1 MTRNKLI
8 TFCYLFI
15 VGIGL
20 AMAFPMGP
28 EALGPLWAATAVL
41 GLLTIAGLVVAHR
54 RRKPADDELA
64 AYGVPVA
71 FDRWQV
77 GLWILMI
84 LTALSFGY
92 VRYVAMIQSPDQLVG
107 TLDVAGGAGQWTP
120 GKAISQTSFL
130 KVKTLAPADQE
141 IRLRLVGRL
150 EALQPVPDADGQ
162 PTMDASGRWMF
173 TQYNLDQQSQEIVVP
188 AGTPARWETLIEQPF
203 THLDRVEVIGTPA
216 GTAKLGVY
224 QPENTVGLFARTGR
238 NVVPAGILGR
248 ITGDPWVY
256 TFKTVLSITPD
267 YVQYQPGG
275 PYLPVDRQTIRLTL
289 DPATPGYAEFA
300 RSDAYGYDVA
310 ATGELLAAAH
320 AANQGSFDQANYL
333 RNYNIGG
340 QMRLRVVPN
349 GPAPIHII
357 RPQGAN
363 EPRQGNALV
372 EFSLYLRDEM
382 VRVIKQTTPQPN
394 SAFHGALTLGLRY
407 GMQNTVSV
415 ASDDYDNA
423 VVAPLFKLGKDTDA
437 LIADEFRASGINH
450 VLAVSGLHVTIITI
464 MFIGIFV
471 MLKVSKKVYVP
482 FIVFAL
488 VVFAIITGARP
499 STLRAVIMNS
509 LFLLTWGYLGESV
522 RASALLGVPIAAFMI
537 LLQNPA
543 MAVDPSFTLSFGAIL
558 SLAILTQP
566 FFDVFKKFKGN
577 DFIALVLMIGVLT
590 YCYAAHWLLT
600 VTLRFWVGYALL
612 GAVLFGLARFLT
624 RRGITPIRDYGF
636 ANLNPG
642 VAGFIAAQFGMQI
655 GMMVPLSAYYF
666 FRWPVAG
673 AYANL
678 IAIPL
683 VGIVLQLSMLAG
695 LLGLIP
701 GIGIYLALLLSA
713 ANWVFS
719 TLFLLIGHYFSRWFL
734 YPFVSR
740 PTVRDLFIYYAAVCV
755 FAWWRPLWFRVVRP
769 AWRRAPWSLRIVA
782 CGAAALVL
790 AGIAAS
796 GIQENKAIRAEGQL
810 HVQVIAVGYGSAILV
825 DTPDDKAILIDTA
838 FVQTDRG
845 RRNDAERTVLPQ
857 VFAKKIKK
865 LEALV
870 LTSPAPEH
878 SDGLVS
884 VLKHMDVDHFYLPK
898 SAAGLLAQEPLASLL
913 AARSPQSL
921 VQRAG
926 GTAVAPE
933 FVAAGDVLYRSEYA
947 GKPFVVEALGPAPG
961 DDAAPLSLRIS
972 YGEFSMLVS
981 SDLTLAQQKA
991 FLAAVPPEKLK
1002 VQVVVAPDHGTAGL
1016 ENVVVGIPD
1025 DLDQQLAET
1034 TGALLKATGAEAV
1047 VFEFGNPRPVVDL
1060 KYKEA
1065 VKIHGATKRAA
1076 EDALPG
1082 ALVAATDT
1090 DGAVVV
1096 VSDGTDHHVY
1106 TQLGSTGTNV
1116 DEPSLLEIGW

>member
-1 MTRNKLI
+1 MSRNKLI

-20 AMAFPMGP
+20 AMAFPVGP
-28 EALGPLWAATAVL
+28 EALGPLWTATAAL
-41 GLLTIAGLVVAHR
+41 GLLTIAGFVAAHR
-54 RRKPADDELA
+54 LRKPVADELA
-64 AYGVPVA
+64 AYGVSVPL
-71 FDRWQV
+71 DRWQFGIWALLV
-77 GLWILMI
+77 

-107 TLDVAGGAGQWTP
+107 TLAVAEGNAQWSA

-130 KVKTLAPADQE
+130 KVKTLAPAAQE
-141 IRLRLVGRL
+141 IRLRLVGQL
-150 EALQPVPDADGQ
+150 EALQPVLDENGV
-162 PTMDASGRWMF
+162 PTMDANGRWMF
-173 TQYNLDQQSQEIVVP
+173 TQYNLPQESQEIVIP

-203 THLDRVEVIGTPA
+203 TRLDRVDVIGQPA
-216 GTAKLGVY
+216 GAAQIGVY
-224 QPENTVGLFARTGR
+224 QPENVVSLFARYGR
-238 NVVPAGILGR
+238 NVVPVGVLGR
-248 ITGDPWVY
+248 ITSDPWVY
-256 TFKTVLSITPD
+256 SFKTVLSITPD
-267 YVQYQPGG
+267 YIQYQPGG
-275 PYLPVDRQTIRLTL
+275 PYLPVDRQNIRLTV
-289 DPATPGYAEFA
+289 DPATPGYADFA

-310 ATGELLAAAH
+310 MTGELLAAAH
-320 AANQGSFDQANYL
+320 AANQGAFDQANYL

-340 QMRLRVVPN
+340 QMRLRVPLT
-349 GPAPIHII
+349 GPSPIHVV
-357 RPQGAN
+357 RPQGAA
-363 EPRQGNALV
+363 EPRPGNALV

-415 ASDDYDNA
+415 ASDDYDSA
-423 VVAPLFKLGKDTDA
+423 VVAPLLNLGKDTDA

-482 FIVFAL
+482 FIIFAL

-499 STLRAVIMNS
+499 STLRACIMNS
-509 LFLLTWGYLGESV
+509 LFLLTWGYMGESV
-522 RASALLGVPIAAFMI
+522 RASALLGVPVAAFVI

-566 FFDVFKKFKGN
+566 FFDIFKKFKGN
-577 DFIALVLMIGVLT
+577 DFIALIAMLAVLT
-590 YCYAAHWLLT
+590 YAYAAHWLLT
-600 VTLRFWVGYALL
+600 VTLRFWLGYFLL
-612 GAVLFGLARFLT
+612 AAVVFGVARFLT
-624 RRGITPIRDYGF
+624 RRGFTPIRDYGF

-655 GMMVPLSAYYF
+655 GMMIPLSAYYF

-683 VGIVLQLSMLAG
+683 VGVVLQLSMLAG

-719 TLFLLIGHYFSRWFL
+719 TIFLLIGHYFSQWFL

-740 PTVRDLFIYYAAVCV
+740 PTIRELFVYYAAVAV

-769 AWRRAPWSLRIVA
+769 AWRRAPGSLRIVA
-782 CGAAALVL
+782 CAAVALVL
-790 AGIAAS
+790 AGVAVS
-796 GIQENKAIRAEGQL
+796 GINEKKTIRTEGKL
-810 HVQVIAVGYGSAILV
+810 HVQIVAVGYGSAILV
-825 DTPDDKAILIDTA
+825 DTPDNRAILIDTA
-838 FVQTDRG
+838 FIQTDRG

-857 VFAKKIKK
+857 VFAKKIKT

-870 LTSPAPEH
+870 LTSPAREH
-878 SDGLVS
+878 SDGLFT
-884 VLKHMDVDHFYLPK
+884 VLQHVDVDHLYLPAA
-898 SAAGLLAQEPLASLL
+898 AAGILEREPLASLL
-913 AARSPQSL
+913 AARSPKSL
-921 VQRAG
+921 VQIAS
-926 GTAVAPE
+926 GTAVEPQ
-933 FVAAGDVLYRSEYA
+933 FVAAGDVLYRGEYA
-947 GKPFVVEALGPAPG
+947 GKPFVVEAVGPAAG
-961 DDAAPLSLRIS
+961 DNQAPLSLRIS
-972 YGEFSMLVS
+972 FGDFAMLIA
-981 SDLTLAQQKA
+981 SDLTLEQQRN

-1002 VQVVVAPDHGTAGL
+1002 AQVVVAPHHGTAGL
-1016 ENVVVGIPD
+1016 EGIVVGIPD
-1025 DLDQQLAET
+1025 DLDRKLAET

-1047 VFEFGNPRPVVDL
+1047 VFEFGNPRPVVEL

-1096 VSDGTDHHVY
+1096 TSDGTDHHVY